1 MGLQKDVE
9 VFELYEQ
16 GRDTVLRDL
25 KEKTSVCK
33 PVFQDLIFE
42 KVRKM
47 YQDLMTEHNI
57 KSALV
62 EIAEDETSL
71 VRHLTYCQKSD
82 LIIGSCEPE
91 SPDHQCLEYY
101 VHKVGDN
108 EGAYNALVNFFSKSL
123 LSSMARVIIFNPLH
137 INLPTL
143 VN

>member
-1 MGLQKDVE
+1 MLKFLSLNLDGP
-9 VFELYEQ
+9 

-91 SPDHQCLEYY
+91 SPDHQCLESREKIGLRG
-101 VHKVGDN
+101 H
-108 EGAYNALVNFFSKSL
+108 L
-123 LSSMARVIIFNPLH
+123 
-137 INLPTL
+137 
-143 VN
+143 